1 MTTTLAATMR
11 KQMVTHL
18 VSKNIVCPRTGAV
31 LDARTCVVLTDR
43 DGDPAAV
50 VSPAGWEQISNDP
63 DTLARL
69 ASHGLTVDAT
79 TVPTTR

>member
-1 MTTTLAATMR
+1 MSTTLEAILR
-11 KQMVTHL
+11 HQMVTFL
-18 VSKNIVCPRTGAV
+18 VSKNIVCPRTGAA

-50 VSPAGWEQISNDP
+50 VSPAGWEQITGDS

-69 ASHGLTVDAT
+69 AEHGLTVDST
-79 TVPTTR
+79 TVR